1 MLLSKCAVR
10 NNKKSRFMKQQE
22 ASRLLTQLGIRTRL
36 SNIPILGDT
45 FIWDYKKMN
54 AIINNFLL
62 DGDNFMPEMHLRQ
75 PEYRWK
81 ACRPLRKHVKDRI
94 QKFKDTR
101 DIRFICQNK
110 LNKVYD
116 IAYGVY
122 NDLPRRT
129 TSEKALRGKGF
140 AVASNFAGMM
150 DINKKPFQ

>member
-1 MLLSKCAVR
+1 
-10 NNKKSRFMKQQE
+10 
-22 ASRLLTQLGIRTRL
+22 
-36 SNIPILGDT
+36 
-45 FIWDYKKMN
+45 MN
-54 AIINNFLL
+54 AIISNFLL
-62 DGDNFMPEMHLRQ
+62 DRDNFMPEMHLRQ
-75 PEYRWK
+75 PEFRWK
-81 ACRPLRKHVKDRI
+81 ACRPFRKHVKDRI

-101 DIRFICQNK
+101 VIRFICQNK